1 MGRDWIAWASLLSF
15 LSTAFSLT
23 GLAAILKECGCGSQ
37 GLRMQT
43 SALQSKLSVTPE
55 RKENLEGLKLCRRRP
70 VPLGGRLFFSAVQAL
85 LFRLFVF

>member
-1 MGRDWIAWASLLSF
+1 
-15 LSTAFSLT
+15 
-23 GLAAILKECGCGSQ
+23 
-37 GLRMQT
+37 MQT